1 MDGYVAEF
9 NMWLR
14 NSNATLQE
22 FSNTNGLLPGT
33 PLDVLVDRVRRIRDQ
48 GDQFWNSD
56 GRSPDQDL
64 SELLGPPRGS
74 GIHGQITDI
83 LNNLNRRRVFPDVE
97 DGPSLTE
104 IALANNSIP
113 NFVLQVILAHELRMR
128 MLHLPGV
135 VFGNVSRR
143 IVAACQASERW
154 INGMDLRYPDPKG
167 QPTYLELHSR
177 VHERQVEGLVRFAET
192 MAWPALGEMR
202 RFTEEVYSD
211 IRSGGSTNL
220 FLYDWLFGLTLPG
233 RKFVNT
239 IMASLVAATPS
250 LAHLDHARYYI
261 SGLVVGDRS
270 YWRTKSVLGRV
281 LGAMK
286 ETRAANGWVGPFP
299 RPVGLKAEDI
309 ADGWSHVHARDVS
322 FNNHLFSEDQ
332 SDNSERFLA
341 FGHREES
348 SASSWLPGLADRSK
362 WVVPVGPSKSPDKVD
377 FRAIKLKTM
386 PIDGKSDG
394 EEKEPQQR
402 AILELLINEQSVEFT
417 LYSNPVFVTVPK
429 CIDGPHAAHEDDL
442 PKMQNILSVSQ
453 LPGHAHNDRRVLI
466 IDATGQGECELAARA
481 WCSENGQHA
490 VLARGNGTCF
500 GCAIR
505 TASQGALAVG
515 CLIWT
520 G

>member
-1 MDGYVAEF
+1 
-9 NMWLR
+9 MWIR
-14 NSNATLQE
+14 NSNATPQQ
-22 FSNTNGLLPGT
+22 FSNTNGSLPDT
-33 PLDVLVDRVRRIRDQ
+33 PLDVLVERVRRIRLQ
-48 GDQFWNSD
+48 GDQFWNFDS
-56 GRSPDQDL
+56 RSPDQDL
-64 SELLGPPRGS
+64 SELLGSPRWS
-74 GIHGQITDI
+74 GLHGQVTDI

-97 DGPSLTE
+97 DGASLIE
-104 IALANNSIP
+104 IALTANRGIP
-113 NFVLQVILAHELRMR
+113 NFVLQVILAHELRVR

-154 INGMDLRYPDPKG
+154 IDGMDLKYPDPTG
-167 QPTYLELHSR
+167 RPAYFELHSL

-192 MAWPALGEMR
+192 AAWPALGEMR

-211 IRSGGSTNL
+211 IRSGGSSNR
-220 FLYDWLFGLTLPG
+220 FLYDWLFGLMLPG
-233 RKFVNT
+233 KKFVNT

-250 LAHLDHARYYI
+250 LAHLGDARYYI
-261 SGLVVGDRS
+261 SGLVVRDRS
-270 YWRTKSVLGRV
+270 YWRAKSVLGRV

-286 ETRAANGWVGPFP
+286 ETRVANGWVGPFP

-309 ADGWSHVHARDVS
+309 ADGWSHVHARDVT
-322 FNNHLFSEDQ
+322 FNGHLLPEDQ
-332 SDNSERFLA
+332 SGDSERFLM
-341 FGHREES
+341 FQHREEES
-348 SASSWLPGLADRSK
+348 STSSWLQGLADRSK
-362 WVVPVGPSKSPDKVD
+362 WVVPLGPSKSADRVD
-377 FRAIKLKTM
+377 FRAIKLKKTR
-386 PIDGKSDG
+386 PINENYS
-394 EEKEPQQR
+394 EEETEPQQR
-402 AILELLINEQSVEFT
+402 ATLELLINDQSVEFT
-417 LYSNPVFVTVPK
+417 LYSNPVFVTAPK

-442 PKMQNILSVSQ
+442 PKIQNILSVSQ

-490 VLARGNGTCF
+490 VLVRGNGTCF
-500 GCAIR
+500 ACAVR